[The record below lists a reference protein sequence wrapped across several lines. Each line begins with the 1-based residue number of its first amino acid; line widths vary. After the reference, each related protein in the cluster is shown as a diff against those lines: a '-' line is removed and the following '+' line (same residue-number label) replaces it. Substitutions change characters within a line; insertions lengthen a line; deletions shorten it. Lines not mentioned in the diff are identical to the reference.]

1 MSYETYETFEELGL
15 NESLILDIKKYG
27 YEKPTLL
34 QQKVIKPFLTEK
46 DIIITS
52 KYGSG
57 KTITSIICM
66 LQQIDYSK
74 EAYCQSIIMMS
85 SPEGA
90 LNNNEIIK
98 MLGASL
104 NIKSHCC
111 IGGRSL
117 NEDVYILRKGVHIM
131 IGTPRRILSLLHCG
145 TVDIEKVK
153 LFIIDEAENL
163 LSKINRDFTY
173 AIVRSGKEENIQI
186 CLNCSTITTEID
198 EFINKCMIEPYIT

>member
-1 MSYETYETFEELGL
+1 MSETFEELGL
-15 NESLILDIKKYG
+15 NESLILGVKKYG
-27 YEKPTLL
+27 YDKPTLL
-34 QQKVIKPFLTEK
+34 QQKVIKPFLTGK
-46 DIIITS
+46 DIIINS
-52 KYGSG
+52 ISG

-74 EAYCQSIIMMS
+74 EAYCQSIIIMS
-85 SPEGA
+85 SPEGS

-98 MLGASL
+98 ILGASL

-117 NEDVYILRKGVHIM
+117 NDDIHIIRKGVHVM

-145 TVDIEKVK
+145 IIDIEKVK

-163 LSKINRDFTY
+163 LSEINKDFTY

-198 EFINKCMIEPYIT
+198 EFIIKCMIEPYIT

>member
-1 MSYETYETFEELGL
+1 MSFETFEELGL
-15 NESLILDIKKYG
+15 NKSLILDIKKYG

-34 QQKVIKPFLTEK
+34 QQKVIKPFLTGK
-46 DIIITS
+46 DIIIKS
-52 KYGSG
+52 NSGSG

-74 EAYCQSIIMMS
+74 EAYCQSIIIMS

-111 IGGRSL
+111 IGGRSI
-117 NEDVYILRKGVHIM
+117 NDDAYILRKGVHIM
-131 IGTPRRILSLLHCG
+131 IGTPGRILSLLRCG
-145 TVDIEKVK
+145 TIDIEKVK
-153 LFIIDEAENL
+153 LFIIDEAETL
-163 LSKINRDFTY
+163 LAKINRDFTY
-173 AIVRSGKEENIQI
+173 TIVKSGKEENIQI
-186 CLNCSTITTEID
+186 CLNCTTITTEIE
-198 EFINKCMIEPYIT
+198 EFINKCMINPYIT

>member
-1 MSYETYETFEELGL
+1 MSYETFEELGL

-27 YEKPTLL
+27 YEKPNLL
-34 QQKVIKPFLTEK
+34 QQKVIKPFLTRK

-52 KYGSG
+52 NFGSG

-74 EAYCQSIIMMS
+74 EAYCQSIIIMS

-111 IGGRSL
+111 IGGRSI
-117 NEDVYILRKGVHIM
+117 NDDAYILRKGVHIM
-131 IGTPRRILSLLHCG
+131 IGTPGRILSLLRCG
-145 TVDIEKVK
+145 TIDIEKVK
-153 LFIIDEAENL
+153 LIIIDEAETL
-163 LSKINRDFTY
+163 LSKIHMDYTY
-173 AIVRSGKEENIQI
+173 AIVRASKEEDLQI
-186 CLNCSTITTEID
+186 CLNCTTISSEIL
-198 EFINKCMIEPYIT
+198 EFINRCMIEPNII